1 MLELEALA
9 QCRLCPR
16 DCKVNRLEGKKGYCK
31 VDQQL
36 RVARADLHFWEEPC
50 ISAQKGSGTV
60 FFSGCNM
67 GCIFCQNQKI
77 ASGKVGK
84 RITTKRLTEIFLELQ
99 AKGATNIN
107 LVTPTHYIYQIK
119 IALESAKAKGL
130 HIPIVYNTSG
140 YEKVESLKILEGLI
154 DIYLPDFKYYSP
166 LVARK
171 YSNADNY
178 FEVASLA
185 LKEMVRQVG
194 SPLFNAEGIMQKGV
208 IVRHL
213 MLPGYLQD
221 SKNVIR
227 YLYKTYGNQIYISI
241 MNQYTPLEVQVKRFP
256 ELNRKVS
263 KISYK
268 KLVSYAC
275 ELGIENGFIQQGE
288 TALESFIPEFNNK
301 GV

>member
-1 MLELEALA
+1 MLELQELT
-9 QCRLCPR
+9 QCKLCPR
-16 DCKVNRLEGKKGYCK
+16 NCSVNRLEGKKGYCK
-31 VDQQL
+31 VDSGL
-36 RVARADLHFWEEPC
+36 VVARAGLHFWEEPC
-50 ISAQKGSGTV
+50 ISAKNGSGTI
-60 FFSGCNM
+60 FFTGCNM

-77 ASGKVGK
+77 ASGKAGK
-84 RITTKRLTEIFLELQ
+84 LITVERLTEIFLELQ
-99 AKGATNIN
+99 AKRATNIN

-166 LVARK
+166 LVAKK
-171 YSNADNY
+171 YSNASDY
-178 FEVASLA
+178 FKVASLA
-185 LKEMVRQVG
+185 LREMVRQVG
-194 SPLFNAEGIMQKGV
+194 NPLFNEEGIMQKGV

-221 SKNVIR
+221 SKNVIQ
-227 YLYKTYGNQIYISI
+227 YLYETYGNQIYISI
-241 MNQYTPLEVQVKRFP
+241 MNQYTPLKEQVKKFP

-268 KLVSYAC
+268 KLVNYAW

-288 TALESFIPEFNNK
+288 TALESFIPEFNNE